1 LDYFNNSSN
10 DWLGDIEA
18 KIMLNNSNIF
28 YKKKILIY
36 GLGKSGLSVFKFL
49 KKNNEIIIHDDKKKI
64 NNKKITRI
72 KFDYIIISPGINID
86 KCSLSKFLK
95 NNSKKIYTDLDI
107 FYSHYNKNNKIT
119 ITGTNGKS
127 TTAKI
132 LFDVLKDQKV
142 DVRLVGNIGNPILL
156 EKKITNKTVFVIE
169 ASSYQLEYSK
179 LFKSNISLI
188 LNISPDHLERHKTIN
203 RYVNAKFKLIKNQ
216 SKKDFA
222 ILNNKN
228 FYIKRELKF
237 KNFSSKIIKI
247 KKNIDKIFLKK
258 IDNQYFNTDGN
269 KENLKFILEVSKLL
283 KLKKNLL
290 IETLKKFKGL
300 KYRQEKIFQSKKL
313 TIIND
318 SKATTFASSVSL
330 LKSLSNVYWIVG
342 GQAKKGDKLLLSK
355 KDCKNFKA
363 YIFGKNKSFFVSKLK
378 KLMRYESFLDLN
390 SLIKKLSLVIA
401 DDKKIIHKT
410 ILFSPSA
417 ASFDN
422 FKNFEERGEYF
433 NQLIKKYINA

>member
-1 LDYFNNSSN
+1 MLDS
-10 DWLGDIEA
+10 L
-18 KIMLNNSNIF
+18 NIF

-36 GLGKSGLSVFKFL
+36 GLGKSGLSVLKFL
-49 KKNNEIIIHDDKKKI
+49 KKNNKITTHDDKIKV
-64 NNKKITRI
+64 NNKKITKI
-72 KFDYIIISPGINID
+72 KFDYIIISPGIDID
-86 KCSLSKFLK
+86 KCKLSKFLK

-107 FYSHYNKNNKIT
+107 FYNHHKKNNKIT

-132 LFDVLKDQKV
+132 LYDILKDQKV

-156 EKKITNKTVFVIE
+156 EKKVTNRTVFVIE

-179 LFKSNISLI
+179 LFKSNISII

-203 RYVNAKFKLIKNQ
+203 KYVSAKFKLIKNQ

-222 ILNNKN
+222 ILNIKN
-228 FYIKRELKF
+228 FYIRRELES
-237 KNFSSKIIKI
+237 KNFLPKVVKI
-247 KKNIDKIFLKK
+247 KKNIDNIFLKK
-258 IDNQYFNTDGN
+258 INNKYFNTEGN
-269 KENLKFILEVSKLL
+269 QENLKFILEVAKIL

-290 IETLKKFKGL
+290 VKTLKRFKGL
-300 KYRQEKIFQSKKL
+300 KYRQEIIFQSKKL

-318 SKATTFASSVSL
+318 SKATTFSSSASL
-330 LKSLSNVYWIVG
+330 LKSLTNVYWIVG

-355 KDCKNFKA
+355 KNCKNIKA
-363 YIFGKNKSFFVSKLK
+363 YVFGTNKNFFISKLK
-378 KLMRYESFLDLN
+378 RLMKYESFFNL
-390 SLIKKLSLVIA
+390 KSLV
-401 DDKKIIHKT
+401 KKISLEIKLDKNKTNKT

-422 FKNFEERGEYF
+422 FKNFEKRGEYF
-433 NQLIKKYINA
+433 NKLIKKYINVQF

>member
-1 LDYFNNSSN
+1 
-10 DWLGDIEA
+10 
-18 KIMLNNSNIF
+18 MLNSLNIF

-36 GLGKSGLSVFKFL
+36 GLGKSGLSALKFL
-49 KKNNEIIIHDDKKKI
+49 KKNNKITTHDDKIKVH
-64 NNKKITRI
+64 NKKITKI
-72 KFDYIIISPGINID
+72 KFDYIIISPGIDIN
-86 KCSLSKFLK
+86 KCKLSKFLK

-107 FYSHYNKNNKIT
+107 FYNHHKKNNKIT

-132 LFDVLKDQKV
+132 LYDILKDQKV

-156 EKKITNKTVFVIE
+156 EKKVTNRTVFIIE

-203 RYVNAKFKLIKNQ
+203 KYVSAKFKLIKNQ

-222 ILNNKN
+222 ILNIKN
-228 FYIKRELKF
+228 FYIKRELES
-237 KNFSSKIIKI
+237 KNFLPKVIKI
-247 KKNIDKIFLKK
+247 KKNIDNIFLKK
-258 IDNQYFNTDGN
+258 INNQYFNTEGN
-269 KENLKFILEVSKLL
+269 QENLKFILEVAKIL

-290 IETLKKFKGL
+290 VKTLKKFKGL
-300 KYRQEKIFQSKKL
+300 KYRQEIIFQSKKL

-318 SKATTFASSVSL
+318 SKATTFSSSASL
-330 LKSLSNVYWIVG
+330 LKSLTNVYWIVG

-355 KDCKNFKA
+355 KNCKNIKA
-363 YIFGKNKSFFVSKLK
+363 YVFGTNKNFFISKLK
-378 KLMRYESFLDLN
+378 KLMKYESFFNL
-390 SLIKKLSLVIA
+390 KSLV
-401 DDKKIIHKT
+401 KKISLEIKLDKNKTNKT

-422 FKNFEERGEYF
+422 FKNFEKRGEYF
-433 NQLIKKYINA
+433 NQLIKKYINVQS

>member
-1 LDYFNNSSN
+1 MLSN
-10 DWLGDIEA
+10 L
-18 KIMLNNSNIF
+18 NIF

-36 GLGKSGLSVFKFL
+36 GLGKSGLSAFKFL
-49 KKNNEIIIHDDKKKI
+49 KKDNKIITHDDKKKP
-64 NNKKITRI
+64 NNKKISKI
-72 KFDYIIISPGINID
+72 KFDYIIVSPGIDINR
-86 KCSLSKFLK
+86 CSLSKFLK

-107 FYSHYNKNNKIT
+107 FYNNYKENNKIT

-132 LFDVLKDQKV
+132 LYEVLKDQKV

-156 EKKITNKTVFVIE
+156 EKKITDKTVFVIE

-203 RYVNAKFKLIKNQ
+203 KYLSAKFKLVKNQ
-216 SKKDFA
+216 SKKDLA
-222 ILNNKN
+222 ILNTKN
-228 FYIKRELKF
+228 FYINRQLKSKKF
-237 KNFSSKIIKI
+237 LPKIIKI
-247 KKNIDKIFLKK
+247 EKNINNLFLKK
-258 IDNQYFNTDGN
+258 INNKYFNTDSN
-269 KENLKFILEVSKLL
+269 RENLQFILEVAKIL

-290 IETLKKFKGL
+290 IKTLKRFKGP
-300 KYRQEKIFQSKKL
+300 KYRQEIIYQSKKL

-318 SKATTFASSVSL
+318 SKATTFSSSVSL
-330 LKSLSNVYWIVG
+330 LKSLTNVYWIVG

-363 YIFGKNKSFFVSKLK
+363 YIFGDNKNFFINKIK
-378 KLMRYESFLDLN
+378 KLMKYESFLDLKH
-390 SLIKKLSLVIA
+390 LINKLSLEIKA
-401 DDKKIIHKT
+401 DKKINNKT

-422 FKNFEERGEYF
+422 FKNFEKRGEYF